1 MMGVIVDDRNAA
13 DRTFFFKTAFG
24 SMESRQ
30 TTYNRSNRNLHLCAK
45 SDRRKGILYIVL
57 SRNGK
62 CDLSDRCI
70 SLVSKKTC
78 RSLFILRNIGS
89 IEIIVSR
96 QTIGNDFRGKPLCN
110 SVMLFDGTI

>member
-30 TTYNRSNRNLHLCAK
+30 TTYNRSDRNLHLCAK

-62 CDLSDRCI
+62 RDLSESSYLLHEQENLHI
-70 SLVSKKTC
+70 PFHYKKYQKH
-78 RSLFILRNIGS
+78 RNHCQ
-89 IEIIVSR
+89 
-96 QTIGNDFRGKPLCN
+96 QTDQ
-110 SVMLFDGTI
+110 D